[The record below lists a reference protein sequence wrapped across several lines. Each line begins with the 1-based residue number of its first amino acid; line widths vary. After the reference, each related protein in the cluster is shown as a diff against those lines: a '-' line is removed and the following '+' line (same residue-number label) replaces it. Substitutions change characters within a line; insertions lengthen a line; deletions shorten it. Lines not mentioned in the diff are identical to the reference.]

1 MRRSAKAWWITS
13 AVLILF
19 GLILFAIAMTA
30 NEWDFTKLGTE
41 VYEDNAFEI
50 REDFRNIDIK
60 SDTADIQFLS
70 AEDSVCKVIC
80 HESEKQKHAVSVQDH
95 ALTITLTDNREW
107 YEYIGIQTEKM
118 KITVYL
124 PKESYGTLT
133 INEHTGDIEIPVGF
147 FFENIDVVTTTGD
160 VKNEASA
167 SERIRVHTSTG
178 DILVQNITADTL
190 DLAVSTGK
198 IEATTLTVASD
209 ARIRVTTGKTRISD
223 MICETLVSHGSTG
236 DISLQNVIASDR
248 FSIERSTG
256 DVSFDGCDAAALFVK
271 TDTGDVKG
279 TLLSEKR
286 FFAESDTGKIL
297 VPKHTDGGKCEITTD
312 TGDIKVE
319 ISP

>member
-19 GLILFAIAMTA
+19 GLILFAIAMTE
-30 NEWDFTKLGTE
+30 NGWDFTKLGTE

-80 HESEKQKHAVSVQDH
+80 HESEKQKHAVSVQNH

-107 YEYIGIQTEKM
+107 YEHI
-118 KITVYL
+118 
-124 PKESYGTLT
+124 GTLT
-133 INEHTGDIEIPVGF
+133 IKEHTGDIEIPVGF
-147 FFENIDVVTTTGD
+147 FFENIDVVTTTGN

-167 SERIRVHTSTG
+167 SERIRIHTSTG

-209 ARIRVTTGKTRISD
+209 AHIRVTTGKTRISD

-236 DISLQNVIASDR
+236 DICLQNVIASDR

-256 DVSFDGCDAAALFVK
+256 DVSFDGCDAAEIFVK
-271 TDTGDVKG
+271 TDTGNVKG
-279 TLLSEKR
+279 SLLSEKR
-286 FFAESDTGKIL
+286 FHAESDTGSIRIPQST
-297 VPKHTDGGKCEITTD
+297 VGGKCEITTD
-312 TGDIKVE
+312 TGDIKIE

>member
-19 GLILFAIAMTA
+19 GLILFAIAMTE
-30 NEWDFTKLGTE
+30 NGWDFTKLGTE

-80 HESEKQKHAVSVQDH
+80 HESEKQKHAVSVQNH

-107 YEYIGIQTEKM
+107 YEHIGIQTEKM

-133 INEHTGDIEIPVGF
+133 IKEHTGDIEIPVGF
-147 FFENIDVVTTTGD
+147 FFENIDVVTTTGN

-167 SERIRVHTSTG
+167 SERIRIHTSTG

-209 ARIRVTTGKTRISD
+209 AHIRVTTGKTRISD

-236 DISLQNVIASDR
+236 DICLQNVIASDR

-256 DVSFDGCDAAALFVK
+256 DVSFDGCDAAEIFVK
-271 TDTGDVKG
+271 TDTGNVKG
-279 TLLSEKR
+279 SLLSEKR
-286 FFAESDTGKIL
+286 FHAESDTGSIRIPQST
-297 VPKHTDGGKCEITTD
+297 VGGKCEITTD
-312 TGDIKVE
+312 TGDIKIE